1 MTLSPPAELPAAL
14 PAGPIAARLSAMQWN
29 RFHTVIV
36 LLFGMGWAMDAFEV
50 TLIGNVLGALRERFQ
65 LGADAM
71 SLILGAWFAGL
82 MLGAAGFGYLADRY
96 GRRRIFLASL
106 VLYGVATLAA
116 ALAPN
121 LAALLLLRLLA
132 GIGVGAEYSAINAAI
147 AELVPSRSRG
157 RAAALVLNFWP
168 IGSLVAALLS
178 WLVLSAL
185 PPDLGW
191 RVVFGFGGVIALSS
205 AWFRRHLPESPR
217 WLESGGRDAEALAI
231 VAGIEA
237 GMTSLPVPEPAPIG
251 QRMRRE
257 GAGVMTLLRRC
268 PARLALG
275 AVLDFAEASGY
286 YGLFAFLPL
295 VVLPALHLAP
305 ARLPLFYLAGS
316 VGALCGGLVA
326 SVLLDRWGRCA
337 TVSLFYLATALGT
350 VGLAFATDLGAGV
363 LMLGF
368 ALVNL
373 LATGSWIAAYPT
385 FSELFPTPL
394 RASGIGASVAVG
406 RIGAMISPFLVGT
419 LGARSM
425 PAALLLL
432 AGFWLLGAATMAVW
446 RWTGGIEASG
456 LPLERIAPQEAAFHA

>member
-1 MTLSPPAELPAAL
+1 
-14 PAGPIAARLSAMQWN
+14 
-29 RFHTVIV
+29 
-36 LLFGMGWAMDAFEV
+36 
-50 TLIGNVLGALRERFQ
+50 
-65 LGADAM
+65 
-71 SLILGAWFAGL
+71 
-82 MLGAAGFGYLADRY
+82 
-96 GRRRIFLASL
+96 

-116 ALAPN
+116 AFAPT

-147 AELVPSRSRG
+147 SELVPSRSRG

-168 IGSLVAALLS
+168 VGSLVAALLS

-217 WLESGGRDAEALAI
+217 WLESVGRDAEANAI
-231 VAGIEA
+231 VVGIEA
-237 GMTSLPVPEPAPIG
+237 GITNLPVPDPTPVH
-251 QRMRRE
+251 RRVTRQ
-257 GAGVMTLLRRC
+257 GAAMMTLLRC
-268 PARLALG
+268 YPGRLALG

-305 ARLPLFYLAGS
+305 GQLPVFYLAGS
-316 VGALCGGLVA
+316 VGALLGGLAA
-326 SVLLDRWGRCA
+326 SMLLDRWGRYA
-337 TVSLFYLATALGT
+337 TVASFYLFTALAT
-350 VGLAFATDLGAGV
+350 VALAFATHLGAGV

-368 ALVNL
+368 ALVNM

-385 FSELFPTPL
+385 FSELFPTSL

-419 LGARSM
+419 IGARSM

-432 AGFWLLGAATMAVW
+432 AGFWLLGAATMQIW
-446 RWTGGIEASG
+446 RWMGGIEANG
-456 LPLERIAPQEAAFHA
+456 LSLEHIAPEQVISHA

>member
-1 MTLSPPAELPAAL
+1 MNLTTPSEPRTSRMVESLS
-14 PAGPIAARLSAMQWN
+14 GMQWN

-50 TLIGNVLGALRERFQ
+50 TLIGNVLGALRERFD

-82 MLGAAGFGYLADRY
+82 MLGAMGFGYLADRY

-106 VLYGVATLAA
+106 VLYGLTTLAA
-116 ALAPN
+116 AFAPN
-121 LAALLLLRLLA
+121 IAVLLLLRLLA

-147 AELVPSRSRG
+147 SEFVPSRSRG
-157 RAAALVLNFWP
+157 RAVALVLNFWP
-168 IGSLVAALLS
+168 IGSLFAALLS

-185 PPDLGW
+185 PADLGW
-191 RVVFGFGGVIALSS
+191 RVVFGFGGIIALSS

-217 WLESGGRDAEALAI
+217 WLEAVGRDAEARAI
-231 VAGIEA
+231 VSGIEA
-237 GMTSLPVPEPAPIG
+237 GITNLPVPEPTPVHHRIK
-251 QRMRRE
+251 RE
-257 GAGVMTLLRRC
+257 GAALTTLLRRY

-275 AVLDFAEASGY
+275 AILDFSEASGY

-305 ARLPLFYLAGS
+305 AQLPVFYLAGS
-316 VGALCGGLVA
+316 VGALFGGVA
-326 SVLLDRWGRCA
+326 ASMLLDRWGRYA
-337 TVSLFYLATALGT
+337 TVTLFYLFTALAT
-350 VGLAFATDLGAGV
+350 VALAFATNLGGGV

-385 FSELFPTPL
+385 FSELFPTSL

-419 LGARSM
+419 IGSRSM

-432 AGFWLLGAATMAVW
+432 AGFWVLGAATMQVW
-446 RWTGGIEASG
+446 RWMGGIEANG
-456 LPLERIAPQEAAFHA
+456 LLLERIAPDEVASHG